1 MSKFKNNLPNNDDN
15 YFGKKSCLKA
25 ISLASLSSLFV
36 TLTFNNLYQVSA
48 TPQVG
53 KTFYGSNG
61 QRPMIGSYSGN
72 TGVGINL
79 SKPTMRPSVN
89 ASKFIP
95 GVQFTSGIGSANK
108 VGTTTSASNSI
119 GGRVNAPSRVGSI
132 TSTSGSTG
140 GKVNAPSRVGST
152 ASSSSSL
159 GGRVNAPNRVGST
172 SGNNPPIALGQ
183 FMQENLP
190 NQNNKPSTSTSGGKG
205 TVGKV
210 TSTSTS
216 TSTGASDRNNLI
228 TSSDKSTQTNID
240 SDNVNTTNKLSAGN
254 KNGSVFTGTLDIE
267 VLDDSSSQASSSH
280 QGSIRPRP
288 LNSGNMAND
297 DSADSVSSIYQDTTI
312 PKPSNANA
320 NGSSKPNMIN
330 DPEGVRDTIPGLLID
345 LKEGTKLNKKKILMG
360 TGVSMAA
367 LATLGLGL
375 GLGLGL
381 NNNEQS
387 KNDPDNKV
395 TPPALK
401 PVPSSPPAYSTMVS
415 HSADG
420 NLFVDSKAN

>member
-48 TPQVG
+48 TPQAG

-61 QRPMIGSYSGN
+61 ARPMVGYYSGN
-72 TGVGINL
+72 TGTGINF
-79 SKPTMRPSVN
+79 SKPKMRPPIN
-89 ASKFIP
+89 ASKYLP
-95 GVQFTSGIGSANK
+95 NVTTSNRISSTNK
-108 VGTTTSASNSI
+108 VSATTSS
-119 GGRVNAPSRVGSI
+119 
-132 TSTSGSTG
+132 STSVG

-190 NQNNKPSTSTSGGKG
+190 NQNNKPSTSTSGGKSA
-205 TVGKV
+205 VGKV

-216 TSTGASDRNNLI
+216 TSTGASDRNNFSSRNNLI

-240 SDNVNTTNKLSAGN
+240 SDNVNTTNKLSVGN

-297 DSADSVSSIYQDTTI
+297 DSADSVSSIYQDTTR

-345 LKEGTKLNKKKILMG
+345 LKEGTKLDKKKILIG
-360 TGVSMAA
+360 TGVGVAA

-401 PVPSSPPAYSTMVS
+401 PVPSAPPAYSTMVS